1 MLEKGK
7 ILVLSDEKEYVVVST
22 TVLDN
27 KNYVYLMC
35 KDDYTN
41 FMFCEYLNDKL
52 INITSKNI
60 IDKLLLLFKE
70 DLNNSNFLTD

>member
-1 MLEKGK
+1 MLEVGK

-27 KNYVYLMC
+27 KNYVYLIC

-41 FMFCEYLNDKL
+41 FMFCEHLNNKL
-52 INITSKNI
+52 ITVTDEII
-60 IDKLLLLFKE
+60 IDKLLMLFR
-70 DLNNSNFLTD
+70 DNLNNTDYLED